1 MVSCNRVS
9 IPIEKHYGFIQ
20 TESGIVV
27 DHFGP
32 VSIIQL
38 DNGDRTVIIDDNFYQ
53 VLKMYLFNNQPVT
66 NYHYDGDHWVDFDTD
81 AGHYHIPV
89 LAWINAKYTGLVK
102 EV

>member
-1 MVSCNRVS
+1 
-9 IPIEKHYGFIQ
+9 
-20 TESGIVV
+20 
-27 DHFGP
+27 
-32 VSIIQL
+32 
-38 DNGDRTVIIDDNFYQ
+38 
-53 VLKMYLFNNQPVT
+53 MYLFNNQPVT